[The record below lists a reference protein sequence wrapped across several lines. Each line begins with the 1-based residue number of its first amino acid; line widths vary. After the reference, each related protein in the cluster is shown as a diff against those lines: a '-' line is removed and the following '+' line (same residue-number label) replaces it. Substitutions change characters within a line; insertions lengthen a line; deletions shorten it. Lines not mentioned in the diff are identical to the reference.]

1 MLNISAF
8 CARCFLPPVESQ
20 KSADWIRERNRASS
34 KEEPTLSSPR
44 SVLELGV
51 GRVGL
56 LTGTAVVQE
65 SVAGNLGVGD
75 DLNVYGV
82 ACMDGKVWQLLLR

>member
-1 MLNISAF
+1 MLE
-8 CARCFLPPVESQ
+8 L
-20 KSADWIRERNRASS
+20 ERAVASS
-34 KEEPTLSSPR
+34 TLSIQTEFRKDQVRFDNPLGIVQTQWSCL
-44 SVLELGV
+44 VGV

-56 LTGTAVVQE
+56 LTSTTVVQE
-65 SVAGNLGVGD
+65 SVAGSLGLGD